1 MSNTTVLNGMLYF
14 KTDWHVT
21 VDGQTGAVEK
31 AFNSW
36 FSMFWSDLCEA
47 CNPYD
52 ENCIC
57 LNIICAG
64 KIKKIKNCKSEFQR
78 KTKSAFTPSGA
89 HQRCLV
95 PWFSLF
101 ALVGIYSVLWCLS
114 NLLVRDLPEGV
125 VSDRSMCPTLVQF
138 LWCESNQASWRK
150 RYSFIYIRWDTGLW
164 VDRMEYL
171 IDVDRWNTWW
181 ICKNIAGWWQNDNLG
196 EGHICSP

>member
-1 MSNTTVLNGMLYF
+1 MMSNTTVLNGMLYF

-78 KTKSAFTPSGA
+78 
-89 HQRCLV
+89 
-95 PWFSLF
+95 
-101 ALVGIYSVLWCLS
+101 
-114 NLLVRDLPEGV
+114 
-125 VSDRSMCPTLVQF
+125 
-138 LWCESNQASWRK
+138 
-150 RYSFIYIRWDTGLW
+150 
-164 VDRMEYL
+164 
-171 IDVDRWNTWW
+171 
-181 ICKNIAGWWQNDNLG
+181 
-196 EGHICSP
+196 